1 VIWRTLFYSIV
12 VASFAITL
20 AVCHGCGETIE
31 IERASFSGRVVDE
44 SKNPVSGR
52 GLYIISC
59 DVVDHD
65 ASIAVYF
72 GITNDT
78 GHFIISGI
86 YPGQAQLMLL
96 HEDPDG
102 IRFLPEY
109 EILSVSVEG
118 LTFYPNDISA
128 DPCAQA
134 TFLIPS
140 GARIENVEVIV
151 QQQMPNPDADQE
163 L

>member
-1 VIWRTLFYSIV
+1 MRWVR
-12 VASFAITL
+12 
-20 AVCHGCGETIE
+20 
-31 IERASFSGRVVDE
+31 R
-44 SKNPVSGR
+44 
-52 GLYIISC
+52 
-59 DVVDHD
+59 
-65 ASIAVYF
+65 
-72 GITNDT
+72 
-78 GHFIISGI
+78 I

-96 HEDPDG
+96 HEDPGG
-102 IRFLPEY
+102 IPFLPEY
-109 EILSVSVEG
+109 EIFSVSVEGLTFYREG

-151 QQQMPNPDADQE
+151 QQRMPNPDEDQE